1 MTYTA
6 SCCAPSLS
14 PTPASLQQGWICLVH
29 CVFPR
34 VHRIMVPPGFL
45 GLPGSLFLCLL
56 TGPLCAFL
64 PRHWPGRMAHAAKLS
79 AGTTAR
85 CWLSWP
91 FGKGLFY
98 SPQSHSKGSPSQH
111 GASSFLPQ
119 QFPSSGYQPQ
129 IQPPEPLIRKVLGN
143 VLKERTG
150 GKRTVLVLRLFT
162 ASLIFQVSLM
172 GVETDSFQ
180 KFGIVPVQV

>member
-1 MTYTA
+1 MLL
-6 SCCAPSLS
+6 SSL
-14 PTPASLQQGWICLVH
+14 LE
-29 CVFPR
+29 PR
-34 VHRIMVPPGFL
+34 LAVGFL
-45 GLPGSLFLCLL
+45 GHLVRAFSTAHSHIPREAKANMELLP
-56 TGPLCAFL
+56 
-64 PRHWPGRMAHAAKLS
+64 
-79 AGTTAR
+79 
-85 CWLSWP
+85 
-91 FGKGLFY
+91 
-98 SPQSHSKGSPSQH
+98 
-111 GASSFLPQ
+111 SFPQ

>member
-14 PTPASLQQGWICLVH
+14 PTPASLQQGCICLVH

-56 TGPLCAFL
+56 TSPFCAFL
-64 PRHWPGRMAHAAKLS
+64 PRHWPGWMAHAAKLS
-79 AGTTAR
+79 AGTTAL

-98 SPQSHSKGSPSQH
+98 RPQSLSKGSQSQH

-162 ASLIFQVSLM
+162 ASLIFQVSLTD
-172 GVETDSFQ
+172 VETDSFQ
-180 KFGIVPVQV
+180 KFCIVPVQV